1 MPIDDSL
8 VGREFPPT
16 EPYVVTDEAVAAF
29 AAAVG
34 VPATTVPPTF
44 PIVVVLPALLRLL
57 QDEQVELARI
67 IHGDQKFSYERPV
80 VVGDELTATL
90 TIDTVRHARGND
102 ILRTSALLT
111 DSSGE
116 VVCTTSSTLV
126 HLGVVA

>member
-1 MPIDDSL
+1 MPIDDAL

-16 EPYVVTDEAVAAF
+16 EPYPVTEEAVSAF

-57 QDEQVELARI
+57 EDEQVELARI
-67 IHGDQKFSYERPV
+67 IHGDQKFAYQRPV
-80 VVGDELTATL
+80 AVGDRLTATIS
-90 TIDTVRHARGND
+90 IDTVRHARGND
-102 ILRTSALLT
+102 IVRTSARVT
-111 DSSGE
+111 DAAGD